1 MFRWINDKYL
11 ILHQTLSK
19 FFFLSTIFSHDMWI
33 SLFWWWWAC
42 HQCWGGE
49 LSGVFQPLLKQIEF
63 DNNLMQSFSKTSDY
77 TRRDNLMRFILLHIK
92 NFAGRQSRYIY
103 TTNMHGTQGSADLFK
118 PKIKSKNVPLRKN
131 LCFFCSNDNKK
142 GVYAESFFENFWI

>member
-1 MFRWINDKYL
+1 MFRCINEKYL

-19 FFFLSTIFSHDMWI
+19 FLSKCEFDFFGDGEHA
-33 SLFWWWWAC
+33 SLQC
-42 HQCWGGE
+42 CWGK

-63 DNNLMQSFSKTSDY
+63 DNNLMQSFSKTWDY

-103 TTNMHGTQGSADLFK
+103 NKHAWHTGFSWPLQTQNQIKKRASEKESLF
-118 PKIKSKNVPLRKN
+118 L
-131 LCFFCSNDNKK
+131 LQQ
-142 GVYAESFFENFWI
+142 W

>member
-1 MFRWINDKYL
+1 MFRCINEKYL

-19 FFFLSTIFSHDMWI
+19 FLSKCEFDFFGDGEHA
-33 SLFWWWWAC
+33 SLQC
-42 HQCWGGE
+42 CWGK

-63 DNNLMQSFSKTSDY
+63 DNNLMQSFSKTWDY

>member
-1 MFRWINDKYL
+1 MNICIKLYQSSSSCPQYSVQPWYVTV
-11 ILHQTLSK
+11 ILT
-19 FFFLSTIFSHDMWI
+19 FLVMVSMPAFSVVE
-33 SLFWWWWAC
+33 
-42 HQCWGGE
+42 GK

-63 DNNLMQSFSKTSDY
+63 DNNLMQSFSKSWDY

-92 NFAGRQSRYIY
+92 NFAGRQSRYVY

-142 GVYAESFFENFWI
+142 GVYAESFFENFCI